1 MPQHGFAA
9 YIHVNFYFKFK
20 PFSLS
25 HILAKEPGRGVG
37 CRQCFSSLFRGMLQV
52 PPTEINVLP
61 LQHFKFIA
69 LGEDAYQSRSKE
81 AHFRF
86 RPEVWGPS
94 VTVVFARAS
103 TLVGESFGTTSF
115 TILSPVAAIG
125 FLTIGTPLM
134 ETRRGAQ

>member
-1 MPQHGFAA
+1 MPHHGFAA

-94 VTVVFARAS
+94 VTA
-103 TLVGESFGTTSF
+103 LVGESFWTTSF
-115 TILSPVAAIG
+115 TILSPVAAVG
-125 FLTIGTPLM
+125 LLTIGTPLT